1 MHSCLKGE
9 VEMYLEQAI
18 TRINNIDWDR
28 VGTKSSVED
37 GNLGKEFLRRLANF
51 YSKTLFKRYPP
62 LASDIARLMGDNRE
76 ANFEKYYNDKTKE
89 FLCKTIYQSKVIEY
103 YLKLSQ
109 LADDN
114 PEARAY
120 ISVYEPLIEIFECG
134 GSFNLRKNDLDIE
147 NVIFI
152 PLNNWFDKFKAEQKD
167 RNGVVDVDF
176 YTKIKSYVGYI
187 RVGLLVSMEFG
198 KKGTVELF
206 NLLYEERIGI
216 DLFYETAI

>member
-37 GNLGKEFLRRLANF
+37 GNLGKEFLRRLAN
-51 YSKTLFKRYPP
+51 
-62 LASDIARLMGDNRE
+62 
-76 ANFEKYYNDKTKE
+76 
-89 FLCKTIYQSKVIEY
+89 
-103 YLKLSQ
+103 
-109 LADDN
+109 
-114 PEARAY
+114 AY

-152 PLNNWFDKFKAEQKD
+152 PLNNWFDKFKAE
-167 RNGVVDVDF
+167 
-176 YTKIKSYVGYI
+176 
-187 RVGLLVSMEFG
+187 
-198 KKGTVELF
+198 
-206 NLLYEERIGI
+206 
-216 DLFYETAI
+216 